1 MSYSGATK
9 RYSVF
14 LEGTLVGG
22 DRTEIITFD
31 FDLRTLIPESC
42 RGKHFM
48 VYSSFDTDNFGTDTR
63 AGLRISLNFPQA
75 YNKSFPSLGF
85 VVLGIAEPVFDNTTQ
100 TDMKYMFNENSCF
113 VKMIEYP
120 DVYPLQVQVYSI
132 ENINL
137 PVESVR
143 LNLTFEEL

>member
-1 MSYSGATK
+1 MK

-14 LEGTLVGG
+14 LEATLVGG
-22 DRTEIITFD
+22 DRREILTFN

-42 RGKHFM
+42 RGKHLM

-63 AGLRISLNFPQA
+63 AGLRISVNLPQA

-85 VVLGIAEPVFDNTTQ
+85 VVLGIADPVFNNTTQ
-100 TDMKYMFNENSCF
+100 TDMKYMYNENSCF

-120 DVYPLQVQVYSI
+120 DVYPIEVEVYSTGDQ
-132 ENINL
+132 NL
-137 PVESVR
+137 PNNENVR
-143 LNLTFEEL
+143 LNLTFQELGTD